1 MRKWEPKFG
10 ANLLKIELINLIV
23 FLKIGPSQQPPWKK
37 DENGDQFRP
46 HFSFFSVMAHLR
58 LKDSSA
64 LNIFSSV
71 QNLEHLVSCFS
82 AVFWLF

>member
-10 ANLLKIELINLIV
+10 ATLLKIELINLIV
-23 FLKIGPSQQPPWKK
+23 FLKIGPSQQSPWKK

-64 LNIFSSV
+64 LNIFFKRTK
-71 QNLEHLVSCFS
+71 LGTFS
-82 AVFWLF
+82 WQTNGNE